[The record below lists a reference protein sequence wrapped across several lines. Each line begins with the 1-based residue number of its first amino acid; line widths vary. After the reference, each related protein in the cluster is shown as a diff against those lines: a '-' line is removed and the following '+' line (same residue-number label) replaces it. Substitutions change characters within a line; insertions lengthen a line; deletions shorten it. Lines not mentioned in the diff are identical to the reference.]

1 MAHTKVAK
9 VNPKSSHHKENV
21 PYISSM
27 QYLYEVRE
35 AHQAIVIII
44 SGCVRQTVVL
54 LALT

>member
-1 MAHTKVAK
+1 MAHTKVSK

>member
-1 MAHTKVAK
+1 
-9 VNPKSSHHKENV
+9 
-21 PYISSM
+21 M